1 MWWGNGGLELVQYS
15 SNYWAS
21 LRPKPKEPMPNTNWM
36 HKNQKLGNSEKYL
49 EPNMTDQKE
58 KKKVCEL
65 IPIYIPQ
72 YHRLAPNTTLRE
84 TSSCSLWE
92 HMWKRRGLGTVGT
105 REIKDTRRKHLTEST
120 KQGSQGLKEI
130 EAAITGPGLSQVLS
144 ICCGSLPWCVCG
156 RKGDSVS
163 CLLLHLSPS
172 SEFSNPVLTWEFI
185 SVLMHLV
192 MNCCWYTNKSGK
204 TENGKEKG
212 LGGMQEWKVV
222 IRMIV
227 WGKNNFFLF

>member
-1 MWWGNGGLELVQYS
+1 
-15 SNYWAS
+15 
-21 LRPKPKEPMPNTNWM
+21 
-36 HKNQKLGNSEKYL
+36 
-49 EPNMTDQKE
+49 MTDQKG

-65 IPIYIPQ
+65 IPNYILQ
-72 YHRLAPNTTLRE
+72 YYRLASSTNVRE

-92 HMWKRRGLGTVGT
+92 HIWKRRGLGIVGT

-120 KQGSQGLKEI
+120 KQGSQGLKK
-130 EAAITGPGLSQVLS
+130 TPSLSQVLS

-172 SEFSNPVLTWEFI
+172 SEFSNPVLAWGFI

-192 MNCCWYTNKSGK
+192 MNCCWYTNKSSK

-212 LGGMQEWKVV
+212 LGGIQEWKVV
-222 IRMIV
+222 IRMIEERIIFFFFRID
-227 WGKNNFFLF
+227 NNRKKWKWILSKLNEPHSL